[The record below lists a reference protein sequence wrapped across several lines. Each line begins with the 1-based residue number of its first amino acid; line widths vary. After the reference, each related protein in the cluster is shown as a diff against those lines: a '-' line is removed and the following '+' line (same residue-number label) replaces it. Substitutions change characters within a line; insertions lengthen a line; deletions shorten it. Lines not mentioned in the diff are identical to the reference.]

1 MNVLKALNEDRFNK
15 VLINVNSI
23 NIINPCEIEIVANS
37 IAHQVKNTN
46 GLNQL
51 PFQCVLTNNN
61 AKLILSGIQNI
72 VINVPQTNYVRTI
85 TSYVTAYNNF
95 NTRIC
100 RIGFY
105 KELTVE
111 QLNNLM
117 VLFNSEVNGFI
128 KEYDCEFY

>member
-51 PFQCVLTNNN
+51 PFQCVLTNHN
-61 AKLILSGIQNI
+61 AKLILNGIKNI
-72 VINVPQTNYVRTI
+72 VINVPQTNYGRTM
-85 TSYVTAYNNF
+85 SGYFTAYNNF
-95 NTRIC
+95 NRRIC

-111 QLNNLM
+111 QLNSLM
-117 VLFNSEVNGFI
+117 VLFNSEVNDFI
-128 KEYDCEFY
+128 TGYDSKFY

>member
-23 NIINPCEIEIVANS
+23 NIINPCEIEIVANN

-46 GLNQL
+46 GFNLL
-51 PFQCVLTNNN
+51 PFQCVLINNN

-72 VINVPQTNYVRTI
+72 VINAPQ

-95 NTRIC
+95 NRRIC

-111 QLNNLM
+111 QLNSLM
-117 VLFNSEVNGFI
+117 VLFNSEVNDFI
-128 KEYDCEFY
+128 TEYDSKFY

>member
-37 IAHQVKNTN
+37 ISHQVKNTN

-51 PFQCVLTNNN
+51 PFQCVLINNN

-72 VINVPQTNYVRTI
+72 VINVPQTNYVRTV

-95 NTRIC
+95 NRRIC

-111 QLNNLM
+111 QLNSLM
-117 VLFNSEVNGFI
+117 VLFNSEVNDFI
-128 KEYDCEFY
+128 TEYDSKFY

>member
-1 MNVLKALNEDRFNK
+1 MNVLKALNEDSFNK
-15 VLINVNSI
+15 VLINVSSI

-46 GLNQL
+46 GFNLL
-51 PFQCVLTNNN
+51 PFQCVLVNNN

-72 VINVPQTNYVRTI
+72 VINAPQTNYERSMSGNIV
-85 TSYVTAYNNF
+85 AYNNF
-95 NTRIC
+95 NKRTC